1 MNTSVQLL
9 ATAQRG
15 LTAAA
20 MAERPAERYAQA
32 HLAALRAAAAV
43 LAARANPI
51 SGQSISGQSIS
62 GQSISGQRSRPRSV
76 WVLLVKV
83 APQLSEWA
91 QFFAAGSA
99 KRSLAQ
105 AGVPVVTAREADDLL
120 RDAQRFYDQTAA
132 LLNASGQEFLP
143 ATG

>member
-43 LAARANPI
+43 LAARANP
-51 SGQSISGQSIS
+51 ISGQSIS

>member
-51 SGQSISGQSIS
+51 SGQSISGQ
-62 GQSISGQRSRPRSV
+62 RSRPRSV

-99 KRSLAQ
+99 
-105 AGVPVVTAREADDLL
+105 
-120 RDAQRFYDQTAA
+120 
-132 LLNASGQEFLP
+132 
-143 ATG
+143 

>member
-51 SGQSISGQSIS
+51 SSQSISS
-62 GQSISGQRSRPRSV
+62 QSISGQRSRPRSV

>member
-43 LAARANPI
+43 LAARANP
-51 SGQSISGQSIS
+51 IS